1 MQMLLKKVERPR
13 ELKWFQAGAML
24 YGDWGTSKAY
34 VIGIAFALAGHA
46 SWFFLGLMSLLTLLV
61 GYCYTIVCRMYPDGG
76 GVYSALRNRSRL
88 FASIGAFMLV
98 ADYVVT
104 ASLSALSA
112 FHYFNVANP
121 VLWAMA
127 AIVIIGGLNWI
138 GPARGS
144 DIAAIVAVVASL
156 FAATLLFFT
165 VPHLSEITLT
175 MPTAGVWHGWATFAG
190 IVLALSGVEAVAN
203 MTGVMVEPVTKTA
216 KKAIWPVLL
225 EVVILTFLLGI
236 AVNGVPGDL
245 SHHIEDMLRVL
256 GKHYVGPWF
265 GEAISIVF
273 AVLLLSAVNTAI
285 NAFTSIQFSMAKD
298 RELPGFIAR
307 LNRFGMPWPA
317 LLAAIVVP
325 VSVLVFVHDLVSLAA
340 LYAIGV
346 VGAITINLGACA
358 TNFSLPLKKWER
370 CLLFFASSVLLL
382 IEITIATQKHKA
394 LIFALIIVGVGL
406 VMRAAVK
413 TFLPAPPAPVAVP
426 SSDVLT
432 VSEAKDIGPLYH
444 SSFMLALKRVTTTMV
459 DSAVL
464 QVKSRNENAIYF
476 CYVEEIPAHAD
487 LPAEISPS
495 AKSLE
500 LLAEVEHHF
509 SERGITL
516 IPVWQVGHQP
526 GRQLAYAANQLGV
539 KTVLIGTTEHTALM
553 NLVRGDIMRTLT
565 QNLNKD
571 CNLMILN

>member
-1 MQMLLKKVERPR
+1 
-13 ELKWFQAGAML
+13 ML

-61 GYCYTIVCRMYPDGG
+61 GYCYTIICRIYPDGG
-76 GVYSALRNRSRL
+76 GVYSALRSRSRL

-112 FHYFNVANP
+112 FHYFNVPNP
-121 VLWAMA
+121 VVWAMV
-127 AIVIIGGLNWI
+127 AIVVIGGLNWI

-144 DIAAIVAVVASL
+144 DLAAIVAVAASL
-156 FAATLLFFT
+156 FAGILLIFT
-165 VPHLSEITLT
+165 VPHLAEVKLT
-175 MPTAGVWHGWATFAG
+175 MPDTGLWSGWATFAG

-203 MTGVMVEPVTKTA
+203 MTGIMVDPVHKTA
-216 KKAIWPVLL
+216 KRAIWPVLL
-225 EVVILTFLLGI
+225 EVSLLTFLLGV
-236 AVNGVPGDL
+236 AMNGVPGDL
-245 SHHIEDMLRVL
+245 THHIEDMLRVL
-256 GKHYVGPWF
+256 GRHYVSPWF
-265 GEAISIVF
+265 GEAIAIVF
-273 AVLLLSAVNTAI
+273 AVLLLSAVNTAV
-285 NAFTSIQFSMAKD
+285 NAFTSIQFAMAKD
-298 RELPGFIAR
+298 GELPAFFSR

-317 LLAAIVVP
+317 LLAAIAVP

-370 CLLFFASSVLLL
+370 ALLFCASAILLF
-382 IEITIATQKHKA
+382 IEITIAIEKHKA

-406 VMRAAVK
+406 ALRAAVK
-413 TFLPAPPAPVAVP
+413 TFLPVPAAPVAVP
-426 SSDVLT
+426 SAEVLT

-444 SSFMLALKRVTTTMV
+444 SSFMLALKRVTTNMV
-459 DSAVL
+459 DNAVL
-464 QVKSRNENAIYF
+464 QVKSRKENSIYF
-476 CYVEEIPAHAD
+476 CYVEEIPTGAD
-487 LPAEISPS
+487 LPAEITPS

-509 SERGITL
+509 SERGVTL
-516 IPVWQVGHQP
+516 IPVWQAGHQP
-526 GRQLAYAANQLGV
+526 GRQLAYVANQLGV

-553 NLVRGDIMRTLT
+553 NLVRGDVMRQLA

-571 CNLMILN
+571 CNLMILS